1 MSVDKR
7 SRAEPLVRAARKVAR
22 PLPSRP
28 KAAVRKMYWFSRGF
42 NHARRMDFPTHDGP
56 QPTPASN
63 DLRTYFE
70 GVKSGPGIWKWTHYF
85 DIYHRH
91 FEKFRGSPV
100 NVLEIGIYSG
110 GSIGMWK
117 AYFGP
122 RCHVYGV
129 DIEAACKI
137 YEGEG
142 VEVFIG
148 DQADRAFWTRFK
160 EKVPS
165 LDVVID
171 DGGHRV
177 DQQVA
182 TLEELLPHL
191 RPGGV
196 YLCEDIHRASSPFG
210 LYISGLSQRLNG
222 DDRPEANP
230 DDNARRL
237 VARASAF
244 QGAIDSIHM
253 YPFVVVIEKREAPVA
268 EFVAPKHGTHWQ
280 PFLK

>member
-1 MSVDKR
+1 MPEDKR
-7 SRAEPLVRAARKVAR
+7 SRAVVRAVRKVAR
-22 PLPSRP
+22 PVLGPAKP
-28 KAAVRKMYWFSRGF
+28 AVSKLYWFSRGF
-42 NHARRMDFPTHDGP
+42 SQARRMDFPTHEGP
-56 QPTPASN
+56 QPTPSSN
-63 DLRTYFE
+63 DLRTYFDAVE
-70 GVKSGPGIWKWTHYF
+70 SGPGIWKWMHYF

-91 FEKFRGSPV
+91 LEKFRGKPV

-129 DIEAACKI
+129 DIEPACKI
-137 YEGEG
+137 YEGRG
-142 VEVFIG
+142 VEIFIG
-148 DQADRAFWTRFK
+148 DQADRGFWTHFK
-160 EKVPS
+160 DRVPN

-171 DGGHRV
+171 DGGHLV

-196 YLCEDIHRASSPFG
+196 YLCEDIHRASNRLG
-210 LYISGLSQRLNG
+210 YYISGLSQRLNG
-222 DDRPEANP
+222 GDRPEANP
-230 DDNARRL
+230 DDDDRRL

-244 QGAIDSIHM
+244 QGAIDSVHM
-253 YPFVVVIEKREAPVA
+253 YPFVVVIEKRDAPVA